1 MTDKLY
7 KRLTALVILEQ
18 KIRRAEIE
26 LEEFYSL
33 IGGLTAIRYDKDRVQ
48 TSPEDVLGNNMAKL
62 DQMQR
67 TLDGLRSKVPLTL
80 ESVTALIN
88 RVEDENQKTVL
99 YCRYVKRIKFEQI
112 ASEMGYGVDN
122 IYCLHRKGIRELE
135 KSLQ

>member
-48 TSPEDVLGNNMAKL
+48 TSLEDVLSKNMAQL
-62 DQMQR
+62 DEMQR
-67 TLDGLRSKVPLTL
+67 RLNELRSQVPVVM
-80 ESVTALIN
+80 ESVTGLIN
-88 RVEDENQKTVL
+88 KLEDEKGKTIL
-99 YCRYVKRIKFEQI
+99 YYRFISNVKFDDI
-112 ASEMGYGVDN
+112 ANKMGYSRQN
-122 IYCLHRKGIRELE
+122 IYRIYGESIKNLE
-135 KSLQ
+135 RIE

>member
-48 TSPEDVLGNNMAKL
+48 TSLEDVLGNNMAKL

>member
-48 TSPEDVLGNNMAKL
+48 TSLEDVLSKNMAQL
-62 DQMQR
+62 DEMQR
-67 TLDGLRSKVPLTL
+67 RLNELRSQVPVVM
-80 ESVTALIN
+80 ESVTGLIN
-88 RVEDENQKTVL
+88 KLEDEKGKTIL
-99 YCRYVKRIKFEQI
+99 YYRFISNVKFDVI
-112 ASEMGYGVDN
+112 ANKMGYSRQN
-122 IYCLHRKGIRELE
+122 IYRIYGESIKNLE
-135 KSLQ
+135 RIE